1 MVLKLIYGRR
11 SLFSSAVSH
20 CHDNRFSSLIGEPHR
35 VEEFSS
41 QLMRTGYQVLWIFF
55 PRYKVSNFLLGW

>member
-20 CHDNRFSSLIGEPHR
+20 CHDNRFSSLIAEPHR

-41 QLMRTGYQVLWIFF
+41 QLMRTGRTKWLPSTVDLF
-55 PRYKVSNFLLGW
+55 S